1 MLIEER
7 LRELAIELP
16 EAPSPLGSYTPAL
29 KTGNLLFLS
38 GILPLKDGALLAEG
52 IVGKDVDI
60 DIAREAARRI
70 VVNALSIVKETCGL
84 ENISRCIRLNGYI
97 ASETNF
103 HEQPAVLNA
112 ASDLLRE
119 IFGESGI
126 HTRTAVGVAVLP
138 MNAPVEIDFIF
149 EVRQT
154 TNGQPQ
160 GVALTVNL

>member
-7 LRELAIELP
+7 LRELGIKLP
-16 EAPSPLGSYTPAL
+16 EAPSPIGSYTPAL
-29 KTGNLLFLS
+29 KIGNLLFLS
-38 GILPLKDGALLAEG
+38 GILPLKDGTLISEG
-52 IVGKDVDI
+52 IVGRDVDI
-60 DIAREAARRI
+60 DTAGEAARRI
-70 VVNALSIVKETCGL
+70 VVNALSIVREACGL

-97 ASETNF
+97 ASGTDF

-119 IFGESGI
+119 IFGERGV
-126 HTRTAVGVAVLP
+126 HTRTAIGVTVLP

-154 TNGQPQ
+154 TDGQPQ
-160 GVALTVNL
+160 GVAPTIA